1 MGGGTSRRV
10 VVIKRVFVAPLRWS
24 YVADGRSHGGARSQG
39 AEGGGVIPGERT
51 EATLEAKRR
60 VNSRDGAAL
69 SSRVIRVSG

>member
-1 MGGGTSRRV
+1 MLRPYAGHTSLTGVAMEARGAKGRR
-10 VVIKRVFVAPLRWS
+10 
-24 YVADGRSHGGARSQG
+24 
-39 AEGGGVIPGERT
+39 GGGVIPGERT

>member
-1 MGGGTSRRV
+1 M
-10 VVIKRVFVAPLRWS
+10 
-24 YVADGRSHGGARSQG
+24 
-39 AEGGGVIPGERT
+39 IPGERT

>member
-1 MGGGTSRRV
+1 MLRPYAGHTSLTGVAMEARGAKGRR
-10 VVIKRVFVAPLRWS
+10 
-24 YVADGRSHGGARSQG
+24 
-39 AEGGGVIPGERT
+39 GGVIPGERT